1 MNTDGTGLT
10 RLISDVTNEIR
21 FNSFNQYPWSNVSR
35 DGTFYSITVINTNGP
50 NRLLFGAMNGGAP
63 VTFASGKGE
72 KDFYVVGWTARVS
85 NAKRWSVVRSMI
97 HRLSR

>member
-1 MNTDGTGLT
+1 MLLITHNRNTDTSHNGLWKMNTDGTGLT

-72 KDFYVVGWTARVS
+72 KDFYVVGWTT
-85 NAKRWSVVRSMI
+85 M
-97 HRLSR
+97 